1 MENIVLIGMPGA
13 GKSTI
18 GVVLAKIMG
27 YQFLDSDLL
36 IQEQK
41 QKRLFELIEEYG
53 NDEFLQ
59 IENQVNQSILVDRC
73 IIATGGSAIYG
84 KEAME
89 HLRNIGTIVYLDIS
103 YFSLKKR
110 LGDLKKRGVTLKDG
124 QTLKNLYAERV
135 PYYKQYADIK
145 VSCERR
151 SIQKIALEIATKV
164 KQFQNEKEDRES
176 M

>member
-53 NDEFLQ
+53 NDGFLQ
-59 IENQVNQSILVDRC
+59 IENQVNQSILVDKC

-84 KEAME
+84 SEAME

-145 VSCERR
+145 VSCE
-151 SIQKIALEIATKV
+151 IATKV

>member
-53 NDEFLQ
+53 NDGFLQ
-59 IENQVNQSILVDRC
+59 IENQVNQSILVDKC

-84 KEAME
+84 REAME
-89 HLRNIGTIVYLDIS
+89 HLKNIGTLYILILVI
-103 YFSLKKR
+103 FP
-110 LGDLKKRGVTLKDG
+110 
-124 QTLKNLYAERV
+124 LKNAW
-135 PYYKQYADIK
+135 
-145 VSCERR
+145 
-151 SIQKIALEIATKV
+151 EI
-164 KQFQNEKEDRES
+164 
-176 M
+176 